1 MFFQE
6 YQSAQGF
13 REDVVSFLEQD
24 EAVNNLP
31 LGIVLALED
40 PVAEAGRPLLGAVRD
55 DRGEIALVALR
66 TPPHNLVLA
75 GCGRRLEAAVQTAVE
90 HLSESQVALPGVIGP
105 RPTAET
111 FARLWS
117 DGTGDG
123 VELQVELEIYRL
135 DEVRQVSRS
144 PGRLRRADAADSELA
159 ATWLEDF
166 AREALL
172 EKLRAD
178 DVWRRV
184 ERSIRQGRLFFWED
198 GEPVSM
204 ATTARRTQRGMAI
217 SSVYT
222 PPQFRRKGYA
232 TSCVAALSRLLL
244 DEGLD
249 FCCLYADLANPTS
262 NRIYRRIGYRPV
274 GESVVYKFRRHAS

>member
-1 MFFQE
+1 MLFQE
-6 YQSAQGF
+6 YRSAQDF
-13 REDVVSFLEQD
+13 REDVVPFLEQD

-40 PVAEAGRPLLGAVRD
+40 PVAEASRPLLGAVRD
-55 DRGEIALVALR
+55 ARGEIVLVALR

-75 GCGRRLEAAVQTAVE
+75 GHGQQLEAALQTAVE

-105 RPTAET
+105 RPVAKT

-117 DGTGDG
+117 DATGDG
-123 VELQVELEIYRL
+123 IELQVELEIYRL
-135 DEVRQVSRS
+135 DVVRQVGRS
-144 PGRLRRADAADSELA
+144 PGRFRRADAADSELA
-159 ATWLEDF
+159 TTWLEDF

-172 EKLRAD
+172 EEMPAGDARRRA
-178 DVWRRV
+178 

-198 GEPVSM
+198 REPVSM
-204 ATTARRTQRGMAI
+204 ATSARRTQRGVAI
-217 SSVYT
+217 SGVYT
-222 PPQFRRKGYA
+222 PPEFRRRGYA
-232 TSCVAALSRLLL
+232 TSCVAALSQLLL

-249 FCCLYADLANPTS
+249 FCCLNADLANPTS

-274 GESVVYKFRRHAS
+274 GESVVYRFRRDAG